1 MEQGRNRNGRREKN
15 DDSHMITTICKQRL
29 YRFAT
34 SLFEK
39 QTISPA
45 QSAQQRVHSASN
57 HRKWRILDLPLPS
70 LQEVDEAIPTINEL
84 SGLNRPVLALSFS
97 FFVTPSS
104 SARILCRGM
113 LDAERHDVQ
122 PCLD

>member
-1 MEQGRNRNGRREKN
+1 
-15 DDSHMITTICKQRL
+15 MITTICKRRL
-29 YRFAT
+29 YQFAT
-34 SLFEK
+34 SSVAK

-45 QSAQQRVHSASN
+45 QSAQQGVHSSSN

-70 LQEVDEAIPTINEL
+70 LQEVDEAIAQIVGL
-84 SGLNRPVLALSFS
+84 SGLNRPVLALSFP